1 MSSRYHKAAADGNLD
16 LLKEATRKDLNTS
29 DEDGMTPTLLAAYH
43 GYLEALEI
51 ICRRGGDPDKCD
63 IWGNTPLHHAACNG
77 HIHCVSFLINFG
89 ANIFALDNDLRTP
102 LEVAASRDRNECVRI
117 LDKAATEQAILNPK
131 RVSKLKAQAQR
142 NVEKQIKECEKR
154 QEKHQHEM
162 NRNYLKESVGTVS
175 SSKGTHSRVKLPS
188 LFTSTTS
195 PFSKNLK
202 DTFKLKA
209 KKTADSTR
217 SQGTQSNNQEDGT
230 GRITVMQLFD
240 EKEEDELLNEV
251 REKNFSDNDSQ
262 LSIFQRPGLGKIVFG
277 RNLAADVNPGTES
290 SEKEGIS
297 FKMSSEL
304 FQYDSAENGKE
315 DDAENGADIAWHEE
329 EVTWD
334 DDEAEN
340 TPLEVF
346 LASQMLDEFLPV
358 FMREKIDL
366 DALMLCSDE
375 DLQSIQMELGP
386 RKKVLNAMNKRK
398 QALKNPGKTVD
409 TCL

>member
-1 MSSRYHKAAADGNLD
+1 MSSRYHRAAADGNLE
-16 LLKEATRKDLNTS
+16 LLKEATRKDLNAS

-43 GYLEALEI
+43 GRLEALEV

-77 HIHCVSFLINFG
+77 HIHCVSFLVNFG
-89 ANIFALDNDLRTP
+89 ANIFALDNELRTA
-102 LEVAASRDRNECVRI
+102 LDVAASRDRHECVRL
-117 LDKAATEQAILNPK
+117 LDRAAMEQNVANPRK
-131 RVSKLKAQAQR
+131 VSKQKAQAQR

-162 NRNYLKESVGTVS
+162 NRSYMKEKEKEKVGSVTS
-175 SSKGTHSRVKLPS
+175 SRGTHSRVKLPT
-188 LFTSTTS
+188 LFTSNTAA

-209 KKTADSTR
+209 KRTAGSTR
-217 SQGTQSNNQEDGT
+217 SQEPQSNGQADGRDR
-230 GRITVMQLFD
+230 GSVMHLFD
-240 EKEEDELLNEV
+240 EREEDDLP
-251 REKNFSDNDSQ
+251 DDDGQ
-262 LSIFQRPGLGKIVFG
+262 LSIFTRPGLGKIVFG
-277 RNLAADVNPGTES
+277 RNLAADIDPGTVS
-290 SEKEGIS
+290 SQKEGIS

-304 FQYDSAENGKE
+304 FQNESAESSMEGNAGS
-315 DDAENGADIAWHEE
+315 GADVPWQEE
-329 EVTWD
+329 ELLWD
-334 DDEAEN
+334 DEEAES

-358 FMREKIDL
+358 FMREKMDL

-375 DLQSIQMELGP
+375 DLQSIQVELGP
-386 RKKVLNAMNKRK
+386 RKKVLSAVSKRK
-398 QALKNPGKTVD
+398 QAFQDPGKTVD